1 MFIVDFREEKRKHK
15 VSFKTPFT
23 VLCKRCG
30 RLMNIC
36 IIIIMFLWSPDF
48 MHACVALYS
57 TFGYISVECDYI

>member
-1 MFIVDFREEKRKHK
+1 
-15 VSFKTPFT
+15 
-23 VLCKRCG
+23 
-30 RLMNIC
+30 MNIC